1 MTTSALP
8 SFADLAAA
16 APVGGANPPV
26 QQMPA
31 APGAVFNP
39 PQVPAAP
46 AQVTAPPTVVSAQA
60 PAVVNPNVAMIRRLE
75 ADGTLPANH
84 GFSDDMQ
91 VLEYLA
97 SQANSATQPQPSQ
110 MAPQQPAAAGTPAP
124 SPAELAA
131 AAASFQQS
139 GLLAFRDGAYVAVN
153 PLANS
158 VAEAM
163 NANMARRRAVEA
175 ELADPHQFIRN
186 YGQAVIEETVA
197 PLQQEIDALRAQL
210 AAVARQAIP
219 DPGATFVA
227 ENRAALVGPTGTLT
241 PAGQAYQNAWTA
253 AVQGGVTSREAA
265 HTLALMA
272 ARPLMSP
279 VTPAAPVATPQPQ
292 QPAAPAAPWLQTI
305 PAGAAPANP
314 AFTSPGSI
322 TANGPAA
329 LSVPT
334 TNSGFPDFTA
344 LAAARPVAQQ

>member
-1 MTTSALP
+1 MTTPALP

-31 APGAVFNP
+31 APGAAFNP
-39 PQVPAAP
+39 PQVAAVP
-46 AQVTAPPTVVSAQA
+46 AQVATP
-60 PAVVNPNVAMIRRLE
+60 PAVAPTPAPVAVNPNVAMIRRLE

-97 SQANSATQPQPSQ
+97 NQAGSAAQPQPPQ
-110 MAPQQPAAAGTPAP
+110 TAPQQPAATGMPAP

-131 AAASFQQS
+131 AAASLQQS
-139 GLLAFRDGAYVAVN
+139 GLLAFRDGVYVAVS

-163 NANMARRRAVEA
+163 NANIARRRAVEA

-186 YGQAVIEETVA
+186 YGQTFVEEAVA
-197 PLQQEIDALRAQL
+197 PLQEEIATLRAQL

-219 DPGATFVA
+219 DPGTTFVA
-227 ENRAALVGPTGTLT
+227 ENRAVLVGPTGALT
-241 PAGQAYQNAWTA
+241 PAGQAYQNAWAA

-265 HTLALMA
+265 HNIALMA
-272 ARPLMSP
+272 AKPLMSP
-279 VTPAAPVATPQPQ
+279 VAPAAPAATPQPQ
-292 QPAAPAAPWLQTI
+292 QPAAPWLQTI

>member
-1 MTTSALP
+1 MTTPALP

-31 APGAVFNP
+31 APGAAFAA
-39 PQVPAAP
+39 PQVAAAP
-46 AQVTAPPTVVSAQA
+46 AQVVAPPAVA
-60 PAVVNPNVAMIRRLE
+60 PPPAANPNVAMIRRLE

-97 SQANSATQPQPSQ
+97 NQASSAAQPQPSQ
-110 MAPQQPAAAGTPAP
+110 MAPQQQVATGTPAP

-131 AAASFQQS
+131 AAASMQQS
-139 GLLAFRDGAYVAVN
+139 GLLTFRDGVYVAVS

-158 VAEAM
+158 IAEAM
-163 NANMARRRAVEA
+163 NSNIARRRAVEA
-175 ELADPHQFIRN
+175 ELADPYQFVRN
-186 YGQAVIEETVA
+186 YGQTFVEETIA
-197 PLQQEIDALRAQL
+197 PLQQEIESLRAQL

-219 DPGATFVA
+219 DPGTTFV
-227 ENRAALVGPTGTLT
+227 EQNRSALIGPTGAFT
-241 PAGQAYQNAWTA
+241 PAGQAYQTAWAA

-265 HTLALMA
+265 HSLALMA
-272 ARPLMSP
+272 ARPLMT
-279 VTPAAPVATPQPQ
+279 TPAAPVVAAQTQ
-292 QPAAPAAPWLQTI
+292 QPAAPQTTPWLQTI
-305 PAGAAPANP
+305 PAGAVPANP

-344 LAAARPVAQQ
+344 LAAARPVTQQ

>member
-1 MTTSALP
+1 MTTSVLP
-8 SFADLAAA
+8 SFTDLAAA

-31 APGAVFNP
+31 APGAAFAA
-39 PQVPAAP
+39 PQVAAAP
-46 AQVTAPPTVVSAQA
+46 AQVVAPPAVA
-60 PAVVNPNVAMIRRLE
+60 PSPAANPNVAMIRRLE

-97 SQANSATQPQPSQ
+97 NQASSAAQPQPSQ
-110 MAPQQPAAAGTPAP
+110 MAPQQQVATGTPAP

-131 AAASFQQS
+131 AAASMQQS
-139 GLLAFRDGAYVAVN
+139 GLLTFRDGVYVAVS

-158 VAEAM
+158 IAEAM
-163 NANMARRRAVEA
+163 NSNIARRRAVEA
-175 ELADPHQFIRN
+175 ELADPHQFVRN
-186 YGQAVIEETVA
+186 YGQTFVEEALA
-197 PLQQEIDALRAQL
+197 PLQQEIESLRAQL

-219 DPGATFVA
+219 DPGTTFV
-227 ENRAALVGPTGTLT
+227 EQNRSALVSPTGAFT
-241 PAGQAYQNAWTA
+241 PAGQAYQAAWTA
-253 AVQGGVTSREAA
+253 AVQGGVTSRETA

-272 ARPLMSP
+272 AKPLMTAS
-279 VTPAAPVATPQPQ
+279 AATPQPQ
-292 QPAAPAAPWLQTI
+292 QPAAPPAAPWLQTI

-322 TANGPAA
+322 TASGPTA

-344 LAAARPVAQQ
+344 LAAARPVTQQ